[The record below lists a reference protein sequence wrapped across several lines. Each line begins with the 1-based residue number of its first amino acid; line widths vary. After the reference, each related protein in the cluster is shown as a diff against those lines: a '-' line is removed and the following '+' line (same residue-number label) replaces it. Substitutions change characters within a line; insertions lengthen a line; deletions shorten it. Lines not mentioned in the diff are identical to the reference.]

1 MPSALNKEEF
11 IKRSVLAHNNKY
23 DYENVVYINQYD
35 PVIINCPI
43 HGDFKQIPKSH
54 MIGHGCKKCMSD
66 NFKNKYTGTNKVNK
80 LDTNLVINKL
90 KEAYKEYDYSN
101 SYITGSRETA
111 IIHDIKCRT
120 HGFFTKR
127 LTNHLRQNQGCNLCG
142 SNKLS
147 NYDFI
152 SRSNIIHQNKYN
164 YSLSDYINNK
174 TKLKIICPK
183 HGEFMQSPLKHL
195 SGQGCPIC
203 AEDKKSKGEAFI
215 RKFLIANNIEYDQ
228 EKIIPG
234 TKLRMDF
241 YLPIYNICI
250 EYDGIQHFKYRDK
263 FGGEDAYKLTM
274 ERDIRKNKYC
284 KENNIKMFRIPYTNY
299 NKLNII
305 LLDILN
311 IKELKYLE
319 NFNSFNYSN
328 FVDKDILYIFDF
340 DDTIVNSPRF
350 EELAIEHLKENHTIE
365 SLLKKS
371 LKYIHKDIKDI
382 KIENGR
388 LYINDPSEEIE
399 INGNWVRKKKR
410 IYLVAPD
417 NFYFSELSLPK
428 TKTKLAELY
437 NKVDN
442 KAIVTGRTES
452 LRSKV
457 EKSLNDLKLDTPKH
471 GLYCFPSKD
480 ESGDRVPIWKGNTIV
495 KLIRKTGFKK
505 VKFYDDNSKWV
516 NKVTKIVKENLPDI
530 EFEGIKFRKY

>member
-1 MPSALNKEEF
+1 MNF
-11 IKRSVLAHNNKY
+11 IKT
-23 DYENVVYINQYD
+23 YE
-35 PVIINCPI
+35 
-43 HGDFKQIPKSH
+43 S
-54 MIGHGCKKCMSD
+54 
-66 NFKNKYTGTNKVNK
+66 
-80 LDTNLVINKL
+80 
-90 KEAYKEYDYSN
+90 
-101 SYITGSRETA
+101 
-111 IIHDIKCRT
+111 
-120 HGFFTKR
+120 
-127 LTNHLRQNQGCNLCG
+127 
-142 SNKLS
+142 
-147 NYDFI
+147 
-152 SRSNIIHQNKYN
+152 
-164 YSLSDYINNK
+164 
-174 TKLKIICPK
+174 
-183 HGEFMQSPLKHL
+183 
-195 SGQGCPIC
+195 
-203 AEDKKSKGEAFI
+203 
-215 RKFLIANNIEYDQ
+215 
-228 EKIIPG
+228 
-234 TKLRMDF
+234 
-241 YLPIYNICI
+241 
-250 EYDGIQHFKYRDK
+250 
-263 FGGEDAYKLTM
+263 
-274 ERDIRKNKYC
+274 
-284 KENNIKMFRIPYTNY
+284 
-299 NKLNII
+299 
-305 LLDILN
+305 
-311 IKELKYLE
+311 
-319 NFNSFNYSN
+319 

-495 KLIRKTGFKK
+495 KLIKKTGFKK